1 MNKLNIMF
9 LCLMMMAF
17 TLYAERVSL
26 TYKVTDED
34 GNPIEG
40 VRVETIVETEKSLS
54 KWYGSPQYDRYV
66 QRTDSNGMATST
78 IKCQDGDFTV
88 CLRAE
93 GYYAEGSSTNR
104 FASSYDMKLNR
115 YVFVEKE
122 KTLCYVLRK
131 IKNPVE
137 MKITHSLKWRIP
149 LKEGIYPFDLEVG
162 DWVTP
167 RGKGRTADLEI
178 LYTQAAITESNK
190 MCRGV
195 LRFPNGGAYVKVK
208 SPSRS
213 FQSDYE
219 ANTNGVFVSEFP
231 FEYNFDKTGGSR
243 HIRGNILGDSEYLVF
258 RIREQRDR
266 EGKVISANY
275 GKLYGRLKTFG
286 CLYYDKGF
294 FNPTP
299 NDPNIEEKR

>member
-1 MNKLNIMF
+1 MNKFISMVGL
-9 LCLMMMAF
+9 LAGAL
-17 TLYAERVSL
+17 TLYAERVSV
-26 TYKVTDED
+26 TYKVTDE
-34 GNPIEG
+34 GGMPIAGARIETS
-40 VRVETIVETEKSLS
+40 VETGESLS
-54 KWYGSPQYDRYV
+54 RWYGSAEYDNYMKI
-66 QRTDSNGMATST
+66 TDSRGVAVCKFRT
-78 IKCQDGDFTV
+78 QDGGFWV
-88 CLRAE
+88 SINAE
-93 GYYAEGSSTNR
+93 GFYKEETSTNR
-104 FASSYDMKLNR
+104 FVATYDMKAKK
-115 YVFVEKE
+115 YVFSEKE
-122 KTLCYVLRK
+122 KTLCYVLRR
-131 IKNPVE
+131 IRNPVK
-137 MKITHSLKWRIP
+137 MNISHSLEWRIP

-208 SPSRS
+208 RPSGS

-286 CLYYDKGF
+286 CLYYGKGF

-299 NDPNIEEKR
+299 NDPNIEEAR

>member
-1 MNKLNIMF
+1 MNKLNITL
-9 LCLMMMAF
+9 LCFVMAF
-17 TLYAERVSL
+17 ALYAERVSL
-26 TYKVTDED
+26 TYKVMDED

-54 KWYGSPQYDRYV
+54 KWNGSSQYDRYV
-66 QRTDSNGMATST
+66 QRTDSNGMASST
-78 IKCQDGDFTV
+78 IKSQNGDFEV

-93 GYYAEGSSTNR
+93 GYYDEVNSTNR
-104 FASSYDMKLNR
+104 FAASYNMKLNR
-115 YVFVEKE
+115 FVFEEKE
-122 KTLCYVLRK
+122 KTLCCTLRK
-131 IKNPVE
+131 IKNPVV
-137 MKITHSLKWRIP
+137 MRITHSLKWRIP
-149 LKEGIYPFDLEVG
+149 LKEGSYPFDLEVG

-178 LYTQAAITESNK
+178 LYTQAAVTESNK

-195 LRFPNGGAYVKVK
+195 LRFPNGGAYVKTK
-208 SPSRS
+208 SLSRS

-219 ANTNGVFVSEFP
+219 ADTNAVFVSEFP
-231 FEYNFDKTGGSR
+231 FEYNFDKTGGPR

-258 RIREQRDR
+258 RIREQRDG
-266 EGKVISANY
+266 ESKIISANY
-275 GKLYGRLKTFG
+275 GKLYGMLKTFG

-299 NDPNIEEKR
+299 NDPNIEEAR